1 MDRASRPEG
10 NVADVQP
17 GWDVYSADEQKVGN
31 VDRVEQNYIV
41 AHKGIFF
48 AKDLYIP
55 LEAVRRF
62 EHDRVYL
69 NIVKDEVDG
78 QGWDTEP
85 MPTPGGVR
93 ADRGTDTGGQTLHL
107 HEEELRANKERAQAG
122 EVRLG
127 KEVVERQETVNVP
140 VTREEVFIE
149 RRPGDHQPDD
159 HDIGEGGEETVRVP
173 ISEEQ
178 VEVEKVPVMTEEVR
192 VGKREVTE
200 NRQVTDTVRRE
211 RARIEKEGDIRVQDA
226 DQTLNEKAGQ

>member
-1 MDRASRPEG
+1 
-10 NVADVQP
+10 
-17 GWDVYSADEQKVGN
+17 
-31 VDRVEQNYIV
+31 
-41 AHKGIFF
+41 
-48 AKDLYIP
+48 
-55 LEAVRRF
+55 
-62 EHDRVYL
+62 
-69 NIVKDEVDG
+69 
-78 QGWDTEP
+78 
-85 MPTPGGVR
+85 
-93 ADRGTDTGGQTLHL
+93 
-107 HEEELRANKERAQAG
+107 
-122 EVRLG
+122 
-127 KEVVERQETVNVP
+127 
-140 VTREEVFIE
+140 VFIE